1 MSIERGAGSGQWC
14 LDLVNH
20 ERNFL
25 AERLRAATSYN
36 AGFQD
41 PAAVGRAVGAQIAY
55 LADIPGPADFL
66 TDGRVV
72 WVRWDADQRVRGTRA
87 FCGVATAVLGLQR
100 STGCNNASVSAL
112 AGRLAAPPPLVMRL
126 GLSESIRRQQWVTE
140 AFLLAF
146 WASIT
151 GAM

>member
-20 ERNFL
+20 ERKFL

-41 PAAVGRAVGAQIAY
+41 PEAVSKAVGAQIAY
-55 LADIPGPADFL
+55 LAAIPGRADYL

-100 STGCNNASVSAL
+100 TAGCNNASVSAL
-112 AGRLAAPPPLVMRL
+112 AGRLAAPPPLVMTV
-126 GLSESIRRQQWVTE
+126 GLAEAVRRQQWATE

-151 GAM
+151 GVV